1 MIYFLFIY
9 CIDYRRPTGYIPTEK
24 LEGGIPSGKLEG
36 EVYLLENWRGRGYT
50 HWKTGH
56 SRVGILLENWSWSE
70 GSHFPGSRQ
79 DFVVERGWNLGT
91 VDVISSD
98 L

>member
-1 MIYFLFIY
+1 M
-9 CIDYRRPTGYIPTEK
+9 
-24 LEGGIPSGKLEG
+24 
-36 EVYLLENWRGRGYT
+36 
-50 HWKTGH
+50 
-56 SRVGILLENWSWSE
+56 GILLENWSWSE